1 MEQENKNNLI
11 PKQVAPIPATKEV
24 SAAVADYKYAIA
36 MGMLSFI
43 G

>member
-1 MEQENKNNLI
+1 MEQENNNLI
-11 PKQVAPIPATKEV
+11 QEQVAPTPATTEI
-24 SAAVADYKYAIA
+24 SEAVADYKYAIA